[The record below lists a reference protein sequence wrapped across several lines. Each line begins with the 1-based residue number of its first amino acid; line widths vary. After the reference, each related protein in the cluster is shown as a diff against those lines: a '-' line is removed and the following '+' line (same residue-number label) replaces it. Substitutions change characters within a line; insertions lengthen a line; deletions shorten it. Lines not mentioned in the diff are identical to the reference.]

1 MRLHDDSAEEE
12 FVQDYVASKWE
23 SFKHFTIS

>member
-12 FVQDYVASKWE
+12 SVQDYVVSKWE
-23 SFKHFTIS
+23 GFKHFTSS